1 MSDLTEAQLYN
12 LMSRGVGSGQMQD
25 AIVRMMVLHL
35 HRDHEYGVQR
45 IAQSLSIKQK
55 QVKAIL
61 GEIK

>member
-1 MSDLTEAQLYN
+1 MTNLTEAQLYN
-12 LMSRGVGSGQMQD
+12 LMSSGVGSGQMQD

-45 IAQSLSIKQK
+45 IAQSLGIKQK

>member
-1 MSDLTEAQLYN
+1 MPDLTEAQLYN
-12 LMSRGVGSGQMQD
+12 LMSSGVGSGQMQD

-45 IAQSLSIKQK
+45 IAQSLGIKQK

>member
-1 MSDLTEAQLYN
+1 MTNLTEAQVYN
-12 LMSRGVGSGQMQD
+12 LMSSGVGSGQMQD

-45 IAQSLSIKQK
+45 IAQSLGIKQK